1 MDSQPD
7 INVRVRA
14 SNFSGRFNYLKKN
27 ESYISSHSWEIKAL
41 ILARLLGRRINLD
54 NMKIESLYPD
64 EMGPDVMPLLD
75 KKIEDRTKQAS
86 ANGNVLR
93 YVCLIDDV
101 RTSLCLLDKC
111 HCKQIA
117 QKKNLSFSDFCCF
130 FGASSSCSIALFSVG
145 NFLFT
150 AMEANALLCLYSSR
164 IIWSRPAKLCAAKVE
179 IYIRCYEKQP
189 SVIQGTGAGN
199 DTTAAGVLADIQD
212 LFP

>member
-14 SNFSGRFNYLKKN
+14 SNFSGRFNYLKTN
-27 ESYISSHSWEIKAL
+27 ESYITSHSWEIKAL

-86 ANGNVLR
+86 ANGNVLL
-93 YVCLIDDV
+93 CSMDNDNLIFS
-101 RTSLCLLDKC
+101 SLNQSLLTDG
-111 HCKQIA
+111 
-117 QKKNLSFSDFCCF
+117 S
-130 FGASSSCSIALFSVG
+130 
-145 NFLFT
+145 
-150 AMEANALLCLYSSR
+150 
-164 IIWSRPAKLCAAKVE
+164 VE

>member
-1 MDSQPD
+1 MDSQPE

-27 ESYISSHSWEIKAL
+27 ESYITSHSWEIKAL
-41 ILARLLGRRINLD
+41 ILARLLGRCLNLD
-54 NMKIESLYPD
+54 NMKIEILYRD

-101 RTSLCLLDKC
+101 SWHPKDSALGRLRG
-111 HCKQIA
+111 
-117 QKKNLSFSDFCCF
+117 SDN
-130 FGASSSCSIALFSVG
+130 V
-145 NFLFT
+145 
-150 AMEANALLCLYSSR
+150 
-164 IIWSRPAKLCAAKVE
+164 VE

-199 DTTAAGVLADIQD
+199 DTTAAGVLADILDIQD